1 MSRFASF
8 RAFAA
13 LVSLVLTASAEPV
26 NFSREVL
33 PLLSDNCF
41 HCHGPDEKARKAGL
55 RLDTQEGA
63 FAPRKEGRQP
73 VIVAGDTA
81 ASELVKRLFT
91 SDPDD
96 VMPPPDSHRT
106 LTTAQRETLRRWVNE
121 GARWG
126 KHWAFEPVQPIAIP
140 SIANRKSQI
149 ANPLDAFV
157 RARLEKEGL
166 QPAPEATP
174 ETLIRR
180 VSFDLTGLPPT
191 RADVDAFVQA
201 WNKNPSPEAR
211 DATLS
216 ELIDRALASPAYGE
230 RMALEW
236 MDLARYA
243 DTYGYQADVERDM
256 SPWRDWVIRS
266 FNDNLPYDQFI
277 TWQLAGD
284 LLPDATRDQVLATA
298 FNRLHRQT
306 NEGGSIEE
314 EWRTEYVADRV
325 HTMGTA
331 FLSLTLE
338 CARCHDHKYDPISQR
353 DYYSLFAFFNSI
365 DESGLYSHFTQATPT
380 PTMLLYGD
388 GVEEKHR
395 ELKRQIIA
403 AEAALSKTAK
413 EGEVRFQ
420 QWSKQGQAGN
430 LPQPVAAFGFETI
443 ATNQS
448 ASSVGNAVAKLS
460 DNPESVSGPVGKALQ
475 FSGDNSV
482 SIEGAGDFKRTDE
495 FSFDLRLAPQEKQ
508 DRAVVFHFSRAWTDS
523 GSRGYELVLD
533 HGRPFFALIH
543 FWPGNAIAVRAT
555 EPLPLNAWTRLTV
568 TYDGS
573 SRADGIALYRNGQ
586 PLAVEVVRDHLYKD
600 IGHRKE
606 WGDSEAGGIRLM
618 LAGRFRDN
626 GFKNGLLDEFQV
638 FDTRLT
644 PAEVSLLA
652 GPFTGLAP
660 GASRPTTDLATYLA
674 RHDEPYRTAHAELK
688 RLRDA
693 ENELVNGVREIMA
706 MRELPQPRVTHLLK
720 RGAYD
725 APGEVVQPGTPERIF
740 PFASGLPRNRL
751 GLARWMTDPKNP
763 LTARVAVNRIWKL
776 HFGRGLVATVEDF
789 GVQGRAP
796 THPDLLD
803 WLARRFIES
812 GWDRKALH
820 KLILLSATYR
830 QASGIRNS
838 EFGIRN
844 DSSNAASGPI
854 PHSAFRIPQSE
865 DPDNLLLSRG
875 PKHRLGAEIIRDEA
889 LAVSGLLVPQVGGP
903 SVKPYQPAGV
913 WEEAGTGKTYTPDK
927 GDKLYRRSLYTFWRR
942 TAPPPSMLTFDATSR
957 EVCTAKR
964 EPTATPLQALVLLN
978 DPQFLE
984 AARVLAEQLIRTHGD
999 NVGARVDD
1007 AFRRLTGRAPQPR
1020 ERELLTKLFDEQAS
1034 RFRADPAA
1042 ADKYLAIGERPRDTT
1057 LAPTEVAATAV
1068 LASAIMNLDEFVTK
1082 R

>member
-1 MSRFASF
+1 MRRLFHHLLVRLSALS
-8 RAFAA
+8 AA
-13 LVSLVLTASAEPV
+13 GFSLSGAPV
-26 NFSREVL
+26 DFSREVL
-33 PLLSDNCF
+33 PLLSDKCF
-41 HCHGPDEKARKAGL
+41 HCHGPDEKGRKAGL

-63 FAPRKEGRQP
+63 FAPRKDGQP
-73 VIVAGDTA
+73 SVIVAGKSA
-81 ASELVKRLFT
+81 ESELVRRLVS

-96 VMPPPDSHRT
+96 LMPPPDANRT
-106 LTTAQRETLRRWVNE
+106 LTPQQKDTLKRWVDE
-121 GARWG
+121 GGKWG
-126 KHWAFEPVQPIAIP
+126 KHWAFEPIQPTP
-140 SIANRKSQI
+140 LPEIANRKSQI

-180 VSFDLTGLPPT
+180 VAFDLTGLPPT
-191 RADVDAFVQA
+191 PAEVDAFVQS
-201 WNKNPSPEAR
+201 WNKSPSPEAR

-216 ELIDRALASPAYGE
+216 AVIDRALASPAYGE

-256 SPWRDWVIRS
+256 SPWRDWVIRA

-338 CARCHDHKYDPISQR
+338 CSRCHDHKYDPISQR

-388 GVEEKHR
+388 GAEEKHR
-395 ELKRQIIA
+395 ELKRQISES
-403 AEAALSKTAK
+403 EAVLAKTAK

-420 QWSKQGQAGN
+420 QWLKQGQANN

-448 ASSVGNAVAKLS
+448 VSSIGKAVAKLS
-460 DNPESVSGPVGKALQ
+460 DNPESVTGRVGQALQ

-482 SIEGAGDFKRTDE
+482 TIEGAGDFKRTDE
-495 FSFDLRLAPQEKQ
+495 FSFDLWLNPTEKQ
-508 DRAVVFHFSRAWTDS
+508 DRAVVFHFSRAWSDS

-555 EPLPLNAWTRLTV
+555 EPLPLNAWTRLTI

-586 PLAVEVVRDHLYKD
+586 PLTVEIVRDHLYKD

-606 WGDSEAGGIRLM
+606 WGDSEAGGIRLT

-626 GFKNGLLDEFQV
+626 GFKNGLLDEFKV

-652 GPFTGLAP
+652 GPFTSLAP
-660 GASRPTTDLATYLA
+660 GAARPATDLATYLA
-674 RHDEPYRTAHAELK
+674 RHDEPYRAARAELK
-688 RLRDA
+688 RLHEA
-693 ENELVNGVREIMA
+693 ENDLVNGIRELMV
-706 MRELPQPRVTHLLK
+706 MRELSKPRETHLLK

-740 PFASGLPRNRL
+740 AFQSDLPRNRL
-751 GLARWMTDPKNP
+751 GLARWMTDPHNP

-820 KLILLSATYR
+820 KLILLSATCR
-830 QASGIRNS
+830 QSSVASP
-838 EFGIRN
+838 
-844 DSSNAASGPI
+844 DSAA
-854 PHSAFRIPQSE
+854 R

-875 PKHRLGAEIIRDEA
+875 PKHRLAAELIRDEA

-984 AARVLAEQLIRTHGD
+984 AARVLAEQLVRTHGE
-999 NVGARVDD
+999 NVSARVND
-1007 AFRRLTGRAPQPR
+1007 AFHRLAGRPPQPR
-1020 ERELLTKLFDEQAS
+1020 EREVLTKLFEEQIA
-1034 RFRADPAA
+1034 RFRADPTA
-1042 ADKYLAIGERPRDTT
+1042 ADKYLAIGERARDAA
-1057 LAPTEVAATAV
+1057 LAAADVAATAV
-1068 LASAIMNLDEFVTK
+1068 LTSTIMNHDEFVTK